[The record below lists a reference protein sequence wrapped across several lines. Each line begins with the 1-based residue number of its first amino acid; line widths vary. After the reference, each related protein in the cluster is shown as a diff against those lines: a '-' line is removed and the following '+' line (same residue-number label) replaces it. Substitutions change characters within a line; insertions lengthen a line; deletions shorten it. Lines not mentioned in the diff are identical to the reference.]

1 MCATNNIPFEG
12 LLWHIS
18 NLLDKSSEMH
28 ISAQCVSESV
38 PHPIISSSVVMEK
51 GRKESLVLDLVDG
64 GTGGPSS
71 AKSSDESRGD
81 GDSCGEDDERGVD
94 RSLGSSTRKRGRSLS

>member
-1 MCATNNIPFEG
+1 MRATYNITFEG

-18 NLLDKSSEMH
+18 NFLDKSSEMH

-51 GRKESLVLDLVDG
+51 GRKESLVLDLAEG
-64 GTGGPSS
+64 GGG
-71 AKSSDESRGD
+71 GD
-81 GDSCGEDDERGVD
+81 RW
-94 RSLGSSTRKRGRSLS
+94 TW